1 MLVLSKNAS
10 WQLRVKTVYSAALQ
24 DTDNEDKVMPRTR
37 FTRAPHALALA
48 LMMASVSTPA
58 LAVSVNDMVVWSATN
73 QPLRMDIEL
82 VDLQGANLRD
92 LSVSVASSAEHTRV
106 GLSRPDWADNVRFK
120 IIALPSGKVIAR
132 ATSSAAVEGDFVS
145 FMVSIR
151 AAGIGQL
158 QQVAS
163 KVSSDGAEPLAPA
176 QAAAVAPRSEP
187 SQPAA
192 AAFTDKP
199 AAKPAVKP
207 AAKPAAAP
215 VAAPA
220 PAPAPAPKAALKPV
234 AAPAPVVA
242 APVAVQPSPE
252 PAELVAA
259 AEADSAEV
267 LADVG
272 AEPTLE
278 SLQSE
283 RTQMLQQITDLQ
295 TRVTE
300 LDQQIAALNPEA
312 MPESE
317 TATALAE
324 TETSPA
330 ELDEAAKTKL
340 LGYTYFSNV
349 LLVFLG
355 LFLTGMFITERIRA
369 RKG

>member
-10 WQLRVKTVYSAALQ
+10 WQLRVKTLYSAALQ

-48 LMMASVSTPA
+48 LMMATVSSPA

-92 LSVSVASSAEHTRV
+92 LSVSVASSAEHARV

-187 SQPAA
+187 SQAAA

-199 AAKPAVKP
+199 AAKPAIKP
-207 AAKPAAAP
+207 AAKPAA
-215 VAAPA
+215 A
-220 PAPAPAPKAALKPV
+220 PAPAPAPKAAPKPV
-234 AAPAPVVA
+234 AAPVPVVA

-324 TETSPA
+324 TENSPA
-330 ELDEAAKTKL
+330 ELEEAAKTKL
-340 LGYTYFSNV
+340 LGYNYFSNV

>member
-48 LMMASVSTPA
+48 LMMATVSTPA

-220 PAPAPAPKAALKPV
+220 PAPKAAPKPV

-330 ELDEAAKTKL
+330 ELVEAAKTKL

>member
-1 MLVLSKNAS
+1 
-10 WQLRVKTVYSAALQ
+10 
-24 DTDNEDKVMPRTR
+24 MPRTC

-48 LMMASVSTPA
+48 LIMATVSTPA

-92 LSVSVASSAEHTRV
+92 LSVSVASSAEHARV

-132 ATSSAAVEGDFVS
+132 ATSSAAVDSDFVS

-163 KVSSDGAEPLAPA
+163 KVSSEGAEPLAPA

-187 SQPAA
+187 SKPAPT
-192 AAFTDKP
+192 AFADTPTAKPATKP
-199 AAKPAVKP
+199 AATTAPAVKP
-207 AAKPAAAP
+207 FVAAPATASASAPALKAIPKPVATPAPVVTAP
-215 VAAPA
+215 VAA
-220 PAPAPAPKAALKPV
+220 
-234 AAPAPVVA
+234 
-242 APVAVQPSPE
+242 QPSPE

-259 AEADSAEV
+259 AEADNAEV

-278 SLQSE
+278 SLQAE
-283 RTQMLQQITDLQ
+283 RTQILQQITDLQ

-312 MPESE
+312 IPESE

-330 ELDEAAKTKL
+330 ELEEAAKTKL

-355 LFLTGMFITERIRA
+355 LFLVGMFITERIRA
-369 RKG
+369 RKR

>member
-48 LMMASVSTPA
+48 LMMATVSTPA

-192 AAFTDKP
+192 ATFTDKP

-207 AAKPAAAP
+207 AAKAAATP

-220 PAPAPAPKAALKPV
+220 PAPAPAPKPV

-330 ELDEAAKTKL
+330 ELEEAAKTKL

-355 LFLTGMFITERIRA
+355 LFLTSMFITERIRA
-369 RKG
+369 RKR

>member
-1 MLVLSKNAS
+1 
-10 WQLRVKTVYSAALQ
+10 
-24 DTDNEDKVMPRTR
+24 MPRTR

-48 LMMASVSTPA
+48 LMMATVSTPA

-73 QPLRMDIEL
+73 QPLLMDIEL

-132 ATSSAAVEGDFVS
+132 ATSSTAVEGDFVS

-192 AAFTDKP
+192 ATFTDKP

-215 VAAPA
+215 VATPA
-220 PAPAPAPKAALKPV
+220 PSPVAAPAPAPKAAPKPV

-300 LDQQIAALNPEA
+300 LDQQISALNPEA

-317 TATALAE
+317 TPTALAE
-324 TETSPA
+324 TGTSPA

-340 LGYTYFSNV
+340 LGYSYFSNV

>member
-1 MLVLSKNAS
+1 
-10 WQLRVKTVYSAALQ
+10 
-24 DTDNEDKVMPRTR
+24 MPRTC

-48 LMMASVSTPA
+48 LIMATVSTPA

-82 VDLQGANLRD
+82 VDLQSANLRD
-92 LSVSVASSAEHTRV
+92 LSVSVASSAEHARV

-132 ATSSAAVEGDFVS
+132 ATSSAAVDSDFVS

-163 KVSSDGAEPLAPA
+163 KVSSEGAEPLAPA

-187 SQPAA
+187 SKPAPT
-192 AAFTDKP
+192 AFADTPTAKPATKP
-199 AAKPAVKP
+199 AATTAPVVKP
-207 AAKPAAAP
+207 FVAAPATASAPALKAIPKPVATPAPVVTAP
-215 VAAPA
+215 VAA
-220 PAPAPAPKAALKPV
+220 
-234 AAPAPVVA
+234 
-242 APVAVQPSPE
+242 QPSPE

-259 AEADSAEV
+259 AEADNAEV

-278 SLQSE
+278 SLQAE
-283 RTQMLQQITDLQ
+283 RTQILQQITDLQ

-312 MPESE
+312 IPESE

-330 ELDEAAKTKL
+330 ELEEAAKTKL

-355 LFLTGMFITERIRA
+355 LFLVGMFITERIRA
-369 RKG
+369 RKR